1 MPRRDRERKNER
13 GRAGVFVGA
22 VSSALT
28 DKGLCTVEV
37 LYVMDVMRSTSDDCY
52 C

>member
-37 LYVMDVMRSTSDDCY
+37 LYVMDVMRSTSDN
-52 C
+52 